1 MCISLRIDMGVIMKR
16 ISTFKNLFLYYLK
29 LAKVF
34 GVVPAFHVVWMQ
46 FFFGIRYKHNYIL
59 KYLEK
64 NYSSIIEKYKSIE
77 QDDSVIQNDSTIWV
91 CWFQGEESMPITI
104 KYCYESIKKY
114 SGGRRVQLITLQN
127 YREFI
132 SLPNHV
138 VEKVENGTISLTHFS
153 DIIRCNLLADY
164 GGIYVDAGLLLTSN
178 LQIPQLPFYSI
189 KKRKPEGDD
198 SFVSDYRWTVG
209 FMAGTKGNVLH
220 EFLKEFWNIYF
231 KKYLLLDYFL
241 LDYVITVAYNNFPTV
256 KKMID
261 DVPYNNEDIYYIQ
274 NHLFEPLNKDELE
287 NALAKTSIFKIGYK
301 GMPQEINDDS
311 LYVYLFK

>member
-1 MCISLRIDMGVIMKR
+1 MKK
-16 ISTFKNLFLYYLK
+16 ILTFKNLFSYYIK
-29 LAKVF
+29 LTKGF
-34 GVVPAFHVVWMQ
+34 GVIPAFHIVWMQ
-46 FFFGIRYKHNYIL
+46 FFLGVRYKQNYIL
-59 KYLEK
+59 KYLEDK
-64 NYSSIIEKYKSIE
+64 YSNIIEKYKSIG
-77 QDDSVIQNDSTIWV
+77 QDDSVMQNDSTIWV
-91 CWFQGEESMPITI
+91 CWFQGEERMPRTI
-104 KYCYESIKKY
+104 KHCYESIKKY

-132 SLPNHV
+132 QLPNHV

-198 SFVSDYRWTVG
+198 SFVSDYRWVAG
-209 FMAGTKGNVLH
+209 FMAGVKRNVLH
-220 EFLKEFWNIYF
+220 SFMKDFLNVYHCDKNM
-231 KKYLLLDYFL
+231 LLDYFL
-241 LDYVITVAYNNFPTV
+241 VDYIIAMAYNNFSDV

-274 NHLFEPLNKDELE
+274 NHLCEPLNKDELDRV
-287 NALAKTSIFKIGYK
+287 LANTSVFRIGYK
-301 GMPQEINDDS
+301 GIPQEINNDS
-311 LYVYLFK
+311 LYAYLFK

>member
-1 MCISLRIDMGVIMKR
+1 MKKLL
-16 ISTFKNLFLYYLK
+16 TFKNLFLYYLK

-91 CWFQGEESMPITI
+91 CWFQGEERMPRTI
-104 KYCYESIKKY
+104 KHCYESIKKY
-114 SGGRRVQLITLQN
+114 SGGKSVQLITLQN

-164 GGIYVDAGLLLTSN
+164 GGIYVDAGLLLTAN

-198 SFVSDYRWTVG
+198 SFVSDYRWVAG
-209 FMAGTKGNVLH
+209 FMAGVKRNVLH
-220 EFLKEFWNIYF
+220 LFMKDFLNAYHCDKNM
-231 KKYLLLDYFL
+231 LLDYFL
-241 LDYVITVAYNNFPTV
+241 VDYIIAMAYNNFSDV

-274 NHLFEPLNKDELE
+274 NHLCEPLNKGELDRV
-287 NALAKTSIFKIGYK
+287 LANTSVFRIGYK
-301 GMPQEINDDS
+301 GIPQEINDDS
-311 LYVYLFK
+311 LYAYLFK